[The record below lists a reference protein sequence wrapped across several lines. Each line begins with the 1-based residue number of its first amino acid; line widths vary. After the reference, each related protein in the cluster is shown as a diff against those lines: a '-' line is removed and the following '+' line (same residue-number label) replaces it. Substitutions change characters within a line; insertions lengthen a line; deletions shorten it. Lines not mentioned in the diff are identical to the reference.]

1 VRLVRAAIADEHA
14 VLQICLALGA
24 GRSSL
29 RKTLAPVAD
38 QQRAHIAALR
48 AALTSPPHAH
58 PTSRRPAHAS
68 REDALRRVR
77 SALVVAQRRRHDDAL
92 NADSGLLA
100 RLFASMS
107 ASHAV
112 VSGLAELR
120 P

>member
-14 VLQICLALGA
+14 VLEECVANGA
-24 GRSSL
+24 SSPFL
-29 RKTLAPVAD
+29 RKALAPVVD

-48 AALTSPPHAH
+48 AALTSPPQAP
-58 PTSRRPAHAS
+58 PTSRHRVHGS
-68 REDALRRVR
+68 REDVLRKVR
-77 SALVVAQRRRHDDAL
+77 SALVDVQRRRRDDAL
-92 NADSGLLA
+92 AAQSGLLA

-112 VSGLAELR
+112 ASGFDELR

>member
-14 VLQICLALGA
+14 VLQVSLANGA
-24 GRSSL
+24 GDPSL
-29 RKTLAPVAD
+29 RKALAPVVD

-48 AALTSPPHAH
+48 AALTSPPHAPTTSHH
-58 PTSRRPAHAS
+58 PVQGS

-77 SALVVAQRRRHDDAL
+77 SALVDVQRRRRDDAL
-92 NADSGLLA
+92 TAGSGPLA

-112 VSGLAELR
+112 ASGLDELR